1 MTVKLRAALKPGGVE
16 GFEVARRLVEDA
28 GVAGLTFHP
37 RSAAVRHKGTPDYE
51 LATRLVAELPV
62 PVIVSGGMEGAEH
75 VRAVFE
81 STGCAAVMLARGAL
95 GNPWLFAQVL
105 GTRSSEPSR
114 EEVLEEWRWVL
125 DRAVEH
131 LGPERAARYLRK
143 FHPWYVERLG
153 EGKAVQA
160 ALQQADTIAEQRAVI
175 AGLAAPYRGLRTL
188 LPCAAVRPALARAVV
203 FQDPTSQG
211 RRMQKDVILT
221 PEGLE
226 KLKQEIEHLSVT
238 RRREVAE
245 RIKEAREFGDISE
258 NSEYDDAKNEQAMLE
273 SRIAQLEDKL
283 RSAQVIDASELDNDV
298 VRVGSLVS
306 VKDEK
311 GKSFQY
317 TIVGSTEAD
326 PSANRLSNESP
337 VGKALIGRKKGDAV
351 SVPTPKGERKLTISK
366 ISVA

>member
-1 MTVKLRAALKPGGVE
+1 M
-16 GFEVARRLVEDA
+16 
-28 GVAGLTFHP
+28 
-37 RSAAVRHKGTPDYE
+37 
-51 LATRLVAELPV
+51 
-62 PVIVSGGMEGAEH
+62 
-75 VRAVFE
+75 FE

-105 GTRSSEPSR
+105 GTRDSEPTR
-114 EEVLEEWRWVL
+114 EEILAEWRWVL
-125 DRAVEH
+125 ERAVEH

-153 EGKAVQA
+153 EGKALQA
-160 ALQQADTIAEQRAVI
+160 ALQQADSIAEQRAVI
-175 AGLAAPYRGLRTL
+175 DGIAATSGCIEPL
-188 LPCAAVRPALARAVV
+188 LPCAAVRPARSGPCV

-226 KLKQEIEHLSVT
+226 KLKQEIEHLATT

-273 SRIAQLEDKL
+273 QRIAQLEDKL
-283 RSAQVIDASELDNDV
+283 RSAQVINASELDNNV
-298 VRVGSLVS
+298 VRVGSLVAG
-306 VKDEK
+306 KDDK
-311 GKSFQY
+311 GKSFEY
-317 TIVGSTEAD
+317 AIVGSTEAD
-326 PSANRLSNESP
+326 PANKRLSNESP
-337 VGKALIGRKKGDAV
+337 VGKALIGRKKGDTV
-351 SVPTPKGERKLTISK
+351 SVPAPKGERKLTIGK